1 MIISSSL
8 DKMNILPVINLMGPT
23 ASGKTALA
31 CALYEQGGFEI
42 ISVDSA
48 LVYRDMDIGTAKP
61 SKDEQQLYPHH
72 LIDIIS
78 PLETYSAGDFVVDA
92 QRLIDEIHARNK
104 IPILVGGTM
113 LYFKA
118 LLEGLSGHLPSANA
132 EIRAEIE
139 QQAEQYGWQF
149 IYDELCRAD
158 AIAGQK
164 FQVSDRQRIM
174 RALEVYRITG
184 KPISQ
189 LHAEQQKTDYL
200 YQFHNY
206 ALLPERAELHRRI
219 EKRLQIMWNIGFLDE
234 VKMLIEKYNV
244 NENLTSMRCVGYR
257 QVLEYLQKGEFSQQ
271 NQREM
276 QDKALFATRQL
287 AKRQYTWLRSLQKEH
302 EFVSFDC
309 AKNAIQY
316 LLNSYKSSTI

>member
-1 MIISSSL
+1 M
-8 DKMNILPVINLMGPT
+8 MNTLPVINLMGPT

-61 SKDEQQLYPHH
+61 SKQEQIQYPHH

-92 QRLIDEIHARNK
+92 QQLIDEIHARNK

-132 EIRAEIE
+132 EVRAEIE

-149 IYDELCRAD
+149 IYDELCRVD

-206 ALLPERAELHRRI
+206 ALLPERAELHQRI
-219 EKRLQIMWNIGFLDE
+219 EKRLQMMWDIGFLDE
-234 VKMLIEKYNV
+234 VEMLIEKYNV
-244 NENLTSMRCVGYR
+244 TENLTSMRCVGYR
-257 QVLEYLQKGEFSQQ
+257 QVLEYLQKGEFSQK
-271 NQREM
+271 NQQEM

-302 EFVSFDC
+302 EFISFDC
-309 AKNAIQY
+309 TKNAIQH